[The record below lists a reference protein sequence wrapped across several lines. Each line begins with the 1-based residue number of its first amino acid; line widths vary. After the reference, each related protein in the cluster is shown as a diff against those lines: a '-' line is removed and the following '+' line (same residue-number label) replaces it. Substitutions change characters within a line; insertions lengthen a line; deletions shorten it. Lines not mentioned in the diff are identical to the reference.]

1 MRRSAALVFA
11 LMTFAAPAFGKDVGK
26 VDHAPIRLDVTE
38 TALGNWHGNNLN
50 KFKRVDDNYG
60 ELINRLNVLLAWKSF
75 QFGIR
80 LDTAVYANAPRVSE
94 FHDPANGYDP
104 GAIAT
109 AEQQLPYRYRNTGLV
124 QGNFK
129 PSTRDPSVWPSKI
142 WASYIKPKFELTIGD
157 AYVSFGRGFVLN
169 IRKFDEI
176 GADTTLQGTKIVN
189 RVEKT
194 TNTFVLGLSNP
205 TRVDDATGFKLAD
218 APVRCDESDASRCR
232 DGWALPWQTWSR
244 DLILGD
250 RIETKIGNS
259 TIGIH
264 GSNIRRRDRR
274 DDPAAA
280 QQLYPNADPSFVRD
294 VTSAGINFAMP
305 KISEAVPVNL
315 YTELAYQRRGAL
327 DRDDPTSHGYAAYV
341 AASYTAGPITTSFEG
356 KHYRHMNPVRLNA
369 DPKKYEAFQAVQ
381 YTANPTVELI
391 TQDSLF
397 DNSCTTGGRARVDAK
412 VTKDYTVFASVGQ
425 FANWQLKCG
434 AAPSFGLYDTLPS
447 QELDR
452 HDIND
457 LYTGFDIR
465 AEDGSYVTV
474 MLGTR
479 RETRAST
486 DDYYYRE
493 GWIQANGSKVITGP
507 YSIEIDAWHRNRYY
521 NLEQWREGQTYLSL
535 KYKSRGSVVFGHE
548 YSTRPSGINPDPNNY
563 GHDLLRG
570 LRTNALYTLP
580 FDTNGDGKSDV
591 QHFLNI
597 GGQVKFGEDVI
608 FRFLFGEQRAALKC
622 VSGVCRFFPAF
633 AGMRTELVVRY

>member
-11 LMTFAAPAFGKDVGK
+11 LLAFTAPAFAKDIGKYDR
-26 VDHAPIRLDVTE
+26 APIRLDVTE
-38 TALGNWHGNNLN
+38 TALLNWHGDNLN
-50 KFKRVDDNYG
+50 TVKRIDDNYG
-60 ELINRLNVLLAWKSF
+60 EFINRLNVLLAWKQF
-75 QFGIR
+75 QLGVR
-80 LDTAVYANAPRVSE
+80 LDTAVYAGAPSLSE
-94 FHDPANGYDP
+94 FRDPSNGYTAAEI
-104 GAIAT
+104 GS
-109 AEQQLPYRYRNTGLV
+109 AEQQLPYRYRNTGLI
-124 QGNFK
+124 QGNYK
-129 PSTRDPSVWPSKI
+129 PSARDPSVWPSKI

-189 RVEKT
+189 RIEKT
-194 TNTFVLGLSNP
+194 TNTFVLGLTNP

-218 APVRCDESDASRCR
+218 APVRCDESSSARCR

-244 DLILGD
+244 DLIVGD

-259 TIGIH
+259 TVGIH

-274 DDPAAA
+274 DDPDAA
-280 QQLYPNADPSFVRD
+280 QQLVLDDPSFVRD
-294 VTSAGINFAMP
+294 VTSAGANLAIP

-327 DRDDPTSHGYAAYV
+327 DRDDPTTHGYAAYV

-369 DPKKYEAFQAVQ
+369 DLSKYSAFQAVQ

-397 DNSCTTGGRARVDAK
+397 DNSCTTGGRGRVDAK
-412 VTKDYTVFASVGQ
+412 VTKDYTIFASVGR
-425 FANWQLKCG
+425 FANWQVKCG
-434 AAPSFGLYDTLPS
+434 AAPSFGLYDTLPA
-447 QELDR
+447 QELER
-452 HDIND
+452 HDITD

-465 AEDGSYVTV
+465 ADDGSYVTV

-479 RETRAST
+479 RETKALT
-486 DDYYYRE
+486 DDFYYRE
-493 GWIQANGSKVITGP
+493 GWLQANGSKVVRGP
-507 YSIEIDAWHRNRYY
+507 YSIEVDAWHRNRYL
-521 NLEQWREGQTYLSL
+521 NGEQWREGQTYLSL
-535 KYKSRGSVVFGHE
+535 KYKSRGAVVFGHE
-548 YSTRPSGINPDPNNY
+548 YSTRELQINPNPNNR
-563 GHDLLRG
+563 GGDILRP
-570 LRTNALYTLP
+570 LRFLP
-580 FDTNGDGKSDV
+580 FDTDKDGNTDV

-633 AGMRTELVVRY
+633 AGLRTELVVRY